1 MLKILKSILFS
12 NIILSYNSQ
21 YNSTERK
28 QLVNLMCGGDMGQPG
43 GGGHVKELGYVRIK
57 HAFWDIRDM
66 DVVVF
71 IIDIRK

>member
-1 MLKILKSILFS
+1 MW
-12 NIILSYNSQ
+12 
-21 YNSTERK
+21 
-28 QLVNLMCGGDMGQPG
+28 GGYGLAG
-43 GGGHVKELGYVRIK
+43 RGGGHVKELGYVRIK